1 MPLATGVRL
10 GPYEILA
17 PLGAGGMGEVYRA
30 TDTRLGRTVA
40 VKVLP
45 HHLAYDPQ
53 RRERFEREARAVS
66 SLNHPHICTLHD
78 IGEQDGLH
86 YLVMEYV
93 EGETLAARLDRGR
106 PPLDQALA
114 YAIQIAEAHGK
125 GVVHRDLKPGN
136 VMVTRAGVK
145 LLEDQQQ
152 GRGSGGGLRLRH
164 QLNVEIV
171 RGSGGSDG
179 SGFGVRAGP
188 AIVLR
193 RIRFIDAAAAGF
205 EERPPPDLITRPLTS
220 ASPARTPATS
230 QGLCL

>member
-1 MPLATGVRL
+1 MPLAAGVRL

-17 PLGAGGMGEVYRA
+17 PLGAGGMCEVDRA

-45 HHLAYDPQ
+45 HHLAHDPQ

-106 PPLDQALA
+106 LPLDQALA
-114 YAIQIAEAHGK
+114 YAIQIAEALDKAHGK
-125 GVVHRDLKPGN
+125 AVVHRDLKPGN

-145 LLEDQQQ
+145 LLDF
-152 GRGSGGGLRLRH
+152 GLAKLKEADA
-164 QLNVEIV
+164 V
-171 RGSGGSDG
+171 
-179 SGFGVRAGP
+179 P
-188 AIVLR
+188 ALSKLPTV
-193 RIRFIDAAAAGF
+193 APSA
-205 EERPPPDLITRPLTS
+205 PLTAEGTILGTLQYMLPSTSKAGTQMRERTSLRS
-220 ASPARTPATS
+220 AQWSTRW
-230 QGLCL
+230 